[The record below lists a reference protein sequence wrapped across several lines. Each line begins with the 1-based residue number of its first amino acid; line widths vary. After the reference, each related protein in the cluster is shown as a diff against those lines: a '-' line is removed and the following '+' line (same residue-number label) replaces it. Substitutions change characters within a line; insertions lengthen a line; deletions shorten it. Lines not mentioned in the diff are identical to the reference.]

1 MNSEGHMVWEEIGE
15 RIKAL
20 RNARNMTQER
30 FGKLIGK
37 SAQYVGRIEKGQKVS
52 VELIAEICKLTA
64 ISTDYIILGIEN
76 PTADMAILDGFSP
89 EQIEISLDIIK
100 KVTEL
105 IRTPNG
111 NNLLIKELMRRQNV
125 QSIAAEGLQA
135 IL

>member
-1 MNSEGHMVWEEIGE
+1 MVWEEIGE